1 MLKGTRD
8 GILKKVQPMSI
19 HGQVSWDV
27 FFTDVEDPDGQT
39 HVARVGPEAVMATN
53 LEPGDRIQVE
63 YLVGV
68 AVRVT
73 RTERSRQLVAGC
85 SVPYRCPSSSN

>member
-1 MLKGTRD
+1 MRQIAIDHSTIRGPVLKGTRD
-8 GILKKVQPMSI
+8 GLLKKIQPVSI

-27 FFTDVEDPDGQT
+27 FFTDVDDPDGQT
-39 HVARVGPEAVMATN
+39 HVARIGPEAVSNN

-68 AVRVT
+68 AIRITRV
-73 RTERSRQLVAGC
+73 
-85 SVPYRCPSSSN
+85 VPTA

>member
-8 GILKKVQPMSI
+8 GILKRVQPVSI

-27 FFTDVEDPDGQT
+27 FFTDVEDPDGQIT
-39 HVARVGPEAVMATN
+39 VARIGPEAFVGNN

-63 YLVGV
+63 YVVGV
-68 AVRVT
+68 PIRVT
-73 RTERSRQLVAGC
+73 RV
-85 SVPYRCPSSSN
+85 VPT

>member
-8 GILKKVQPMSI
+8 AILRKVQPMSI

-27 FFTDVEDPDGQT
+27 FFTDVGDPNGQV
-39 HVARVGPEAVMATN
+39 HVARIGPEAVIGRN

-63 YLVGV
+63 YLVGQ
-68 AVRVT
+68 AISVT
-73 RTERSRQLVAGC
+73 RV
-85 SVPYRCPSSSN
+85 VV

>member
-1 MLKGTRD
+1 MLKGTRK
-8 GILKKVQPMSI
+8 GLLKRVQPVSI

-27 FFTDVEDPDGQT
+27 FFTDIDDPDGQVT
-39 HVARVGPEAVMATN
+39 NARIGPEAVIGNN
-53 LEPGDRIQVE
+53 LEPGDKIEVE

-73 RTERSRQLVAGC
+73 RLPG
-85 SVPYRCPSSSN
+85 

>member
-1 MLKGTRD
+1 MLNGTRN

-27 FFTDVEDPDGQT
+27 FFTDVDDTDGQV
-39 HVARVGPEAVMATN
+39 HVARIGPEAVIGTN

-63 YLVGV
+63 YVVGV
-68 AVRVT
+68 PIRVT
-73 RTERSRQLVAGC
+73 RVI
-85 SVPYRCPSSSN
+85 PSEN

>member
-8 GILKKVQPMSI
+8 GILKRIQPFSV

-27 FFTDVEDPDGQT
+27 YFTDLEDPDGQT
-39 HVARVGPEAVMATN
+39 HVARVGPEAVMGHN

-68 AVRVT
+68 PVRVT
-73 RTERSRQLVAGC
+73 LVQARSENVRGESA
-85 SVPYRCPSSSN
+85 

>member
-19 HGQVSWDV
+19 HGQITWDV
-27 FFTDVEDPDGQT
+27 FFTDLDDPEGQV
-39 HVARVGPEAVMATN
+39 HVARIGPEAVIGTN
-53 LEPGDRIQVE
+53 LEPGDRIQVD

-68 AVRVT
+68 PVKVSKFVVR
-73 RTERSRQLVAGC
+73 S
-85 SVPYRCPSSSN
+85 